1 METEIGNRG
10 SKSIIGMPIHTFV
23 IIVNEQRVD
32 GSWWEK
38 YKNKCI
44 SHLRCTLLGLEINF
58 KVSYFPVGGPQCEAL
73 RAGEPRGLIHIPLL
87 RYGNETEKIQTY
99 ISYSTK
105 IRVPW
110 AKKKLFCVLH
120 PPPLLPPMKTPR
132 GPIHSMAKAMEWIGF
147 LGGKNFHR
155 REEGENHKLDP
166 WFLSGFIDGEGC
178 FVCSIR
184 EDKNLKLVPS
194 PPLAPPID
202 WRYGGG
208 GRGPA
213 GPHRGPP
220 AGVTSW
226 AAFSIKSTWEGST
239 TFRTDKKF
247 SRWSN
252 L

>member
-99 ISYSTK
+99 IS
-105 IRVPW
+105 
-110 AKKKLFCVLH
+110 
-120 PPPLLPPMKTPR
+120 
-132 GPIHSMAKAMEWIGF
+132 
-147 LGGKNFHR
+147 
-155 REEGENHKLDP
+155 
-166 WFLSGFIDGEGC
+166 
-178 FVCSIR
+178 
-184 EDKNLKLVPS
+184 
-194 PPLAPPID
+194 
-202 WRYGGG
+202 
-208 GRGPA
+208 
-213 GPHRGPP
+213 
-220 AGVTSW
+220 
-226 AAFSIKSTWEGST
+226 
-239 TFRTDKKF
+239 
-247 SRWSN
+247 
-252 L
+252 

>member
-120 PPPLLPPMKTPR
+120 PPPPSSLQWKHLGAQSTPWLKPWS
-132 GPIHSMAKAMEWIGF
+132 GLAFWE
-147 LGGKNFHR
+147 GKI
-155 REEGENHKLDP
+155 
-166 WFLSGFIDGEGC
+166 FI
-178 FVCSIR
+178 
-184 EDKNLKLVPS
+184 
-194 PPLAPPID
+194 
-202 WRYGGG
+202 G
-208 GRGPA
+208 GR
-213 GPHRGPP
+213 RGRIISLTHDSS
-220 AGVTSW
+220 VV
-226 AAFSIKSTWEGST
+226 
-239 TFRTDKKF
+239 
-247 SRWSN
+247 